1 MSKDWRLWVALF
13 LFILSVA
20 VDFTSQ
26 IMSVLGDGL
35 FVAGGLILIWK
46 VINCNEKPR

>member
-1 MSKDWRLWVALF
+1 MSKDWRLWAALF
-13 LFILSVA
+13 LFVLSVA

-35 FVAGGLILIWK
+35 FVAGGVILLLK
-46 VINCNEKPR
+46 VIGNNEKPQ

>member
-13 LFILSVA
+13 LFVLSVA

-26 IMSVLGDGL
+26 IMSVLGDGF
-35 FVAGGLILIWK
+35 FVAGGVILLWK
-46 VINCNEKPR
+46 VINSTEKPR